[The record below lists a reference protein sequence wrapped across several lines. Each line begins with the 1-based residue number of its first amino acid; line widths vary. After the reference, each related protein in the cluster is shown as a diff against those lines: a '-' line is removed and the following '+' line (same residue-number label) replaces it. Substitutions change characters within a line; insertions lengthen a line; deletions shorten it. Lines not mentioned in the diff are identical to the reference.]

1 VEKQLVD
8 SLETVEISS
17 DDSPVASVIWLHGL
31 GADGSDF
38 APIVPQ
44 LDLPVPTRFVF
55 PHAPVRAITVN
66 MGIRMRAWYDIFSM
80 ERTDVED
87 DGGIYASALAVG
99 ALIEREIE
107 RGAAS
112 EKVVLAGFSQGGA
125 IALHTALRYPQR
137 LAGVLALSTYLP
149 LTWALNTERSAANVS
164 MPIFMAHGIHDP
176 VLPQS
181 MGLKAKESL
190 LQYGYEVEWRS
201 YPMDHSVCAEEIA
214 DISDWLTTRLS

>member
-1 VEKQLVD
+1 MEKQLAD

-31 GADGSDF
+31 GADGHDF

-99 ALIEREIE
+99 A
-107 RGAAS
+107 
-112 EKVVLAGFSQGGA
+112 
-125 IALHTALRYPQR
+125 
-137 LAGVLALSTYLP
+137 
-149 LTWALNTERSAANVS
+149 
-164 MPIFMAHGIHDP
+164 
-176 VLPQS
+176 
-181 MGLKAKESL
+181 
-190 LQYGYEVEWRS
+190 
-201 YPMDHSVCAEEIA
+201 
-214 DISDWLTTRLS
+214 